1 MLHYDHLYKKLR
13 IEFLLIQNHQHLLH
27 MRHTF
32 PMYII
37 SQIRAIKFRLAL
49 IIFLYFKISKRMRWH
64 QKFSP
69 GQPYL
74 TVSSPV
80 SSQLFLQLFLIT
92 TPQDILGFP
101 AKKIS
106 NKFSNNVPSNC
117 HRLHLFCSFAS
128 FSIALLTFSIN
139 KQNFPEIS

>member
-74 TVSSPV
+74 PV

-106 NKFSNNVPSNC
+106 NKFSNNVPINC
-117 HRLHLFCSFAS
+117 HRLHLFCSFSS
-128 FSIALLTFSIN
+128 FSIALLTFSVN